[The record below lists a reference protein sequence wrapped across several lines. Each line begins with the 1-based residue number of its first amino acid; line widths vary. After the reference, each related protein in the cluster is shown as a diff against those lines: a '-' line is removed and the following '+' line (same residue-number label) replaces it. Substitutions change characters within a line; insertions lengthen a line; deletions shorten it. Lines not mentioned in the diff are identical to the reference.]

1 MKFQSFPYLPS
12 VGLNRQQEMCVIFAL
27 VIARLGFETRQ
38 NEIETILYALRRN
51 LKVIDGF
58 CKLRKFCFWDLH
70 YKSVTKNMLA
80 DYGEG
85 HI

>member
-1 MKFQSFPYLPS
+1 
-12 VGLNRQQEMCVIFAL
+12 MCVIYAL

-58 CKLRKFCFWDLH
+58 CRLRKFCFCDFH
-70 YKSVTKNMLA
+70 YKSVAKKIYINKKNLKFNRFEA
-80 DYGEG
+80 KT
-85 HI
+85 